1 MNAWKSGI
9 NADASAPDDVSAGG
23 VTLSIRPVRGWR
35 ERRLFATLPRL
46 LGGRSAGWS
55 VPLPIDTAR
64 LFDPSYNGAL
74 AHLTVER
81 WLAFH
86 GARAVGRIAACW
98 QGGGGEIG
106 SFGFLALERDGAL
119 LAALLDAARAWLRAR
134 GAARIRGPLSFTIN
148 HEVGAQIAGF
158 DAPGSLRT
166 PRTPPWLPAM
176 LDSVGLLAEQDIH
189 ACVLCVAEERH
200 RARFA
205 PLLAR
210 WPQRDELRI
219 RTADHA
225 RWPDEVGQLTT
236 IFNDAWAENW
246 GFCPVSDAEA
256 ATIARLMRP
265 IARAG
270 QILFAEWRGEAI
282 GALVLLP
289 NLEEAL
295 ERLNGRLLPFG
306 WWHLLRALR
315 PGGVTSA
322 RVPMLGIR
330 RAWRG
335 TAVSAYA
342 TGALLSEA
350 IAEAE
355 RRGWARLE
363 ISWILGSNPAM
374 LNTMAALPAPVERS
388 WRIWG
393 APLD

>member
-1 MNAWKSGI
+1 MEVRDI
-9 NADASAPDDVSAGG
+9 TP
-23 VTLSIRPVRGWR
+23 SIRPVRDWR
-35 ERRLFATLPRL
+35 GRRLFAALPRL
-46 LGGRSAGWS
+46 LGGRTAGWS
-55 VPLPIDTAR
+55 VPLAIDTAR
-64 LFDPSYNGAL
+64 LFDPSHNGAL
-74 AHLTVER
+74 EHLVVER
-81 WLAFH
+81 WLAFD
-86 GARAVGRIAACW
+86 GARVVGRIAGCW
-98 QGGGGEIG
+98 PGGGGDIG
-106 SFGFLALERDGAL
+106 SFGFLALERNPAV
-119 LAALLDAARAWLRAR
+119 LAALLDTARAWLRAR

-176 LDSVGLLAEQDIH
+176 LDAAGLMAEQDIH
-189 ACVLCVAEERH
+189 ACVLRVAEERH
-200 RARFA
+200 RARFTA
-205 PLLAR
+205 LLAR
-210 WPQRDELRI
+210 WPHRDELRI
-219 RTADHA
+219 RVADDA
-225 RWPDEVGQLTT
+225 RWPEEVGQLTE

-246 GFCPVSDAEA
+246 GFCRVSDAEA

-270 QILFAEWRGEAI
+270 KILFAEWRGEAI
-282 GALVLLP
+282 GTLVLLP

-295 ERLNGRLLPFG
+295 ERLDGRLLPFG

-335 TAVSAYA
+335 TAVSAHA
-342 TGALLSEA
+342 TGALLSAA
-350 IAEAE
+350 IVEAE
-355 RRGWARLE
+355 RRGWASLE

-374 LNTMAALPAPVERS
+374 LNSMAALPAPVERS

-393 APLD
+393 APLA